1 MLESLKC
8 FHVNIAEFL
17 RTPFFTE
24 HLRWLLPIF
33 QKLLQI
39 LKKPYCISKIY
50 FAASYTVE
58 PTTTTISPITP
69 TRSGWGRY
77 YYVTLNV
84 TNNNNKAIDIT
95 YNVEDILQKQTIP
108 PNGFGTV
115 ATSIWATSPPPPM
128 KFIAY
133 ETGTSTV
140 VKMNG
145 KDQLLFDPITYIAP
159 ESVYITG
166 KLFSLSNTYEMSC
179 AIWYNLHNLKNVKNN
194 HGEVLL
200 LVKLQASAFSKAT
213 LRKVTL
219 LHGGFSRFLNCT
231 NGTKSRNAIHM

>member
-1 MLESLKC
+1 MAASK
-8 FHVNIAEFL
+8 
-17 RTPFFTE
+17 FFKNCYKY
-24 HLRWLLPIF
+24 W
-33 QKLLQI
+33 KN
-39 LKKPYCISKIY
+39 CISKIY

-58 PTTTTISPITP
+58 PTTTTVSPITP
-69 TRSGWGRY
+69 TLSSTSARSGWERY

-95 YNVEDILQKQTIP
+95 YNVKDILQKQTIP

-115 ATSIWATSPPPPM
+115 TTSIWATSPPPPM

-145 KDQLLFDPITYIAP
+145 QDQLLFDPITYIAP

-166 KLFSLSNTYEMSC
+166 KLFCLTNTYVSYAATRDGSRHEGQNMENDQIRIEVILVIALFSD
-179 AIWYNLHNLKNVKNN
+179 NRHN
-194 HGEVLL
+194 
-200 LVKLQASAFSKAT
+200 ST
-213 LRKVTL
+213 DR
-219 LHGGFSRFLNCT
+219 
-231 NGTKSRNAIHM
+231 